1 MSDVADLPA
10 FGRWLDLIA
19 DVWRLDPFA
28 GTLLSHVGLVAFSAE
43 RRLRLA
49 VPRSSV
55 WAAGVATRRVRWA
68 LEVLGGELEVIDAAP
83 RCPDRPSLFEVRR
96 RHRAR
101 LAHDYSAEAREHP
114 VLVALALEFDARI
127 VAVRPIAGAA

>member
-1 MSDVADLPA
+1 MSDVDDLAA
-10 FGRWLDLIA
+10 FGRWLDLLA

-28 GTLLSHVGLVAFSAE
+28 GTLLSHVGLVEFAG

-49 VPRSSV
+49 VPRASV

-68 LEVLGGELEVIDAAP
+68 LEVLGGDLEVVDAAP